1 MTTAFEPDSAKV
13 RAIKLPSCRREFSGS
28 AQSFAP
34 RSFREEGVRGKE
46 VWKSEKMTC
55 PGKKREEGGGGGVV
69 KTGGMTTYSSCSTSN
84 NADLTNSSKVGQ

>member
-34 RSFREEGVRGKE
+34 RSFREEGVK
-46 VWKSEKMTC
+46 
-55 PGKKREEGGGGGVV
+55 KKRSVEKREDDVSGEKKGGRGRWRCGENRGNDDVLLV
-69 KTGGMTTYSSCSTSN
+69 
-84 NADLTNSSKVGQ
+84 QHQ